1 MENHKDGLF
10 SKNGISYFVPFVMIT
25 TCFALWGFANDVT
38 NPMVKSYSTIFQI
51 SNVESSLV
59 QVAFYLGYFVMAFP
73 AAMFIQKYSFKSG
86 VVLGLFLY
94 AIGALAFI
102 PARYTGIFYPF
113 LAAYLVMT
121 CGLSFLETSCN
132 PYIYCMGSED
142 TATRRLNLAQA
153 FNPIGAVS
161 GTFVAWLFVQQ
172 RLDPT
177 PSAERFRLMS
187 ENLPVFNAMKDHDLG
202 ILIQPYI
209 YIGIV
214 VVVLLITI
222 LSKKMPKA
230 GDSAVSK
237 SLGQALRE
245 LSGEKNYCRG
255 VIAQFFYIGAQ
266 VTCWT
271 FIMHYGHEVFCAQ
284 GGMTESAASALSF
297 RYYIGALI
305 LFAIG
310 RFVCTYFLKYVSPGV
325 LLATLA
331 FFATA
336 LLMGVIFAGGI
347 TGMWCLVGISG
358 CMSLMFPTI
367 YGLALH
373 GLGDNVKFG
382 GAGLIMSILGG
393 SVLPPIQA
401 AIMDRGADILGLP
414 AVNASFIVPVV
425 CFIVVAWYGISCKR
439 QS

>member
-1 MENHKDGLF
+1 M
-10 SKNGISYFVPFVMIT
+10 T
-25 TCFALWGFANDVT
+25 
-38 NPMVKSYSTIFQI
+38 
-51 SNVESSLV
+51 
-59 QVAFYLGYFVMAFP
+59 
-73 AAMFIQKYSFKSG
+73 AA
-86 VVLGLFLY
+86 
-94 AIGALAFI
+94 
-102 PARYTGIFYPF
+102 
-113 LAAYLVMT
+113 
-121 CGLSFLETSCN
+121 
-132 PYIYCMGSED
+132 
-142 TATRRLNLAQA
+142 
-153 FNPIGAVS
+153 
-161 GTFVAWLFVQQ
+161 
-172 RLDPT
+172 
-177 PSAERFRLMS
+177 
-187 ENLPVFNAMKDHDLG
+187 
-202 ILIQPYI
+202 
-209 YIGIV
+209 
-214 VVVLLITI
+214 
-222 LSKKMPKA
+222 
-230 GDSAVSK
+230 
-237 SLGQALRE
+237 
-245 LSGEKNYCRG
+245 
-255 VIAQFFYIGAQ
+255 
-266 VTCWT
+266 
-271 FIMHYGHEVFCAQ
+271 
-284 GGMTESAASALSF
+284 
-297 RYYIGALI
+297 YIGALI

-425 CFIVVAWYGISCKR
+425 CFIVVAWYGVSCKR